1 MNRETSLPIEFRQFS
16 SVWKPGLATFLQ
28 LLEEND
34 DVKYFHPHPF
44 TDEFLD
50 SLSRHK
56 GNDLYYVAVE
66 AETVLAYGLLR
77 GWDEGYTIPSL
88 GIATHPQL
96 RGIGLSRAFMHFLH
110 LAARRQGALQIRL
123 KVYPDNIR
131 AIKLYESLDYV
142 FRGFEN
148 RQMVWSLT
156 LTK

>member
-1 MNRETSLPIEFRQFS
+1 MKREINLPIEFRQFS
-16 SVWKPGLATFLQ
+16 SVWKPGLAAFLQ
-28 LLEEND
+28 LLEENGD
-34 DVKYFHPHPF
+34 IKFFHPHPF

-50 SLSRHK
+50 SLCKYK

-110 LAARRQGALQIRL
+110 IAARRKGALEIRL
-123 KVYPDNIR
+123 KVYPDNTK
-131 AIKLYESLDYV
+131 AVKLYESLGYV
-142 FRGFEN
+142 FEGFDN
-148 RQMVWSLT
+148 QQMVGSLT
-156 LTK
+156 LI